1 MSNSEELKKLKV
13 KAENKINELNKKEA
27 EITKKTIENKK
38 QEAKK
43 VEVKKEK
50 KDKEENA
57 SLKKELKNKKQEIKE
72 IKKETKKK
80 LDEEA
85 KRDFESFNKI
95 IIKDIVVNRKQILGI
110 IKSVKTKRGLLTRLK
125 AFSRRTLSL
134 CASLLPMAI
143 FKNKALATLTSAIL
157 LNNSIRSMRMANGN
171 EELSYYDHLSIKNII
186 REQDELETKARECFD
201 DAFMQIN
208 NFKLELE
215 MNFSR
220 YKHTNEYKEIVMDI
234 QNIEDYI
241 TKKQKEH
248 QKEQE
253 KVKMLLKNY

>member
-1 MSNSEELKKLKV
+1 
-13 KAENKINELNKKEA
+13 
-27 EITKKTIENKK
+27 
-38 QEAKK
+38 
-43 VEVKKEK
+43 
-50 KDKEENA
+50 
-57 SLKKELKNKKQEIKE
+57 
-72 IKKETKKK
+72 
-80 LDEEA
+80 
-85 KRDFESFNKI
+85 
-95 IIKDIVVNRKQILGI
+95 
-110 IKSVKTKRGLLTRLK
+110 KSVKTKRGLLTRLK

-134 CASLLPMAI
+134 CASLLPMTI

-186 REQDELETKARECFD
+186 KEQDELETKARECFD

-220 YKHTNEYKEIVMDI
+220 YKHTNEYREIVMDI

-253 KVKMLLKNY
+253 KVKILLKNY